1 MEHGEYHTGNYE
13 RLDTLARSECFE
25 KSKNLDSYEK
35 VKGDLFIRL
44 MNVVKYRDELKNA
57 IFEPLG
63 ILHWY
68 YMPGWENW
76 MDAVPALK

>member
-1 MEHGEYHTGNYE
+1 MENIIQEIMK
-13 RLDTLARSECFE
+13 RLDMLARSECFE

-57 IFEPLG
+57 IFRTVGGYCTG
-63 ILHWY
+63 IIC
-68 YMPGWENW
+68 PDGRTGW
-76 MDAVPALK
+76 MQYQH

>member
-1 MEHGEYHTGNYE
+1 MENIIQEIMK

-44 MNVVKYRDELKNA
+44 MNVVKYRDELKMQ
-57 IFEPLG
+57 FFRTVG
-63 ILHWY
+63 VLHWILY
-68 YMPGWENW
+68 ARWGDW